1 MERNI
6 CLQYFLCSKKKIFQ
20 YLLT

>member
-6 CLQYFLCSKKKIFQ
+6 CLQYFLCSKKQIFQ